1 MGFLTIFSEE
11 KPSAHFWGAWGS
23 ENYSDDTCEQRTCEI
38 KFDEQ
43 HRPLHLQ
50 QEEFHIHEEAG
61 MSPFEG
67 CGVFWERLCSGSMES
82 RQAITGL
89 MKEQTRFVES
99 IADELITKKKGIVP
113 LY

>member
-1 MGFLTIFSEE
+1 
-11 KPSAHFWGAWGS
+11 
-23 ENYSDDTCEQRTCEI
+23 
-38 KFDEQ
+38 
-43 HRPLHLQ
+43 
-50 QEEFHIHEEAG
+50 